1 MNKCKCGCGRDLAE
15 ADYRYQLSGYI
26 DATHRAA
33 AERPKKSKRRPPGRE
48 GSPRK

>member
-15 ADYRYQLSGYI
+15 ADPRYQLLGYI

-33 AERPKKSKRRPPGRE
+33 AERVQKSRRRPPARRRP
-48 GSPRK
+48 SRD